1 MSYILDA
8 LRRAEA
14 ERSRGAVP
22 GLHTPV
28 IAGAGAAPVAPLRA
42 GPLGGGSAAAVGLA
56 LILAAA
62 AVGGWWVTRGGG
74 EAGNKQP
81 ARADAAQG
89 DRGTAMPSPL
99 PGLSA
104 ALSAASSAE
113 PSVPPDAPVATG
125 GASAA
130 NATSSKAPASASTQR
145 VVPSPRDN
153 APPVAAPVGGSV
165 GGTQRAKPSVAV
177 PAAAKPSA
185 SERPQPPAA
194 LAARELAAPP
204 TTPRAA
210 QPLATKVP
218 AVVVPSTGAVFA
230 QVDLPEAV
238 RAQLPTLKISG
249 ITYSSNPV
257 ARMAIVNGQVLH
269 EGDAAAPGLL
279 LERIEPAR
287 TVWAFQG
294 YRVGLAP

>member
-1 MSYILDA
+1 MSYILEA

-28 IAGAGAAPVAPLRA
+28 IAGAAPVASLRA
-42 GPLGGGSAAAVGLA
+42 GPLGWGSAAAVGLA

-81 ARADAAQG
+81 ARAAAAQY

-99 PGLSA
+99 LGLA
-104 ALSAASSAE
+104 PALPAASSAE

-125 GASAA
+125 GGSAA
-130 NATSSKAPASASTQR
+130 NATASKAPASTQR

-165 GGTQRAKPSVAV
+165 GVTQRAKPSVAV

-185 SERPQPPAA
+185 SEHSQPPAP
-194 LAARELAAPP
+194 LAAREVATPP
-204 TTPRAA
+204 PTPRA
-210 QPLATKVP
+210 
-218 AVVVPSTGAVFA
+218 
-230 QVDLPEAV
+230 
-238 RAQLPTLKISG
+238 
-249 ITYSSNPV
+249 
-257 ARMAIVNGQVLH
+257 
-269 EGDAAAPGLL
+269 
-279 LERIEPAR
+279 
-287 TVWAFQG
+287 
-294 YRVGLAP
+294 